1 MTYKDYVKTIKIF
14 SREKIAVEYI
24 IFWIF
29 QGRRS
34 RFDGLSLKGS
44 SGMNRKYNDC
54 NYRVHT

>member
-14 SREKIAVEYI
+14 SHEKIAVEYI
-24 IFWIF
+24 IFWIL

-34 RFDGLSLKGS
+34 RFDRLSLKGS
-44 SGMNRKYNDC
+44 PGMNRKYNDC